1 MRKTG
6 LLVMALV
13 LALGTLGVGYA
24 AWTDT
29 ITIDGTV
36 NTGDVDLVIVKYS
49 GTEVWKTDPEV
60 AGVEDDIEVL
70 SGWLPLAGS
79 PPLGA
84 IDAFPNSGGDPDPVA
99 TAIAEAGTNTA
110 DITVT
115 FENLFPC
122 VDFVADF
129 LLHYDGS
136 IPVKISLADILIT
149 GIPAAD
155 ATISYAF
162 YESNANGDEVALI
175 GSEAVVGTQLH
186 QCDYILVKIVIHVTQ
201 DETGANMN
209 ASGTIDGTITVKQW
223 NEA

>member
-36 NTGDVDLVIVKYS
+36 NTGDVDLEIIGYS
-49 GTEVWKTDPEV
+49 GTYVWKTDIK
-60 AGVEDDIEVL
+60 EDADEIEVVT
-70 SGWLPLAGS
+70 GMLPLAV
-79 PPLGA
+79 PTFA

-99 TAIAEAGTNTA
+99 YAIAEAGTNTA